1 MLFIWPDMIKEYS
14 SGVLIDD
21 LESGEYMTVPIDDQ
35 LNVTFSYADESEKK
49 NDQSLI
55 DENSAD

>member
-1 MLFIWPDMIKEYS
+1 MIKEYS